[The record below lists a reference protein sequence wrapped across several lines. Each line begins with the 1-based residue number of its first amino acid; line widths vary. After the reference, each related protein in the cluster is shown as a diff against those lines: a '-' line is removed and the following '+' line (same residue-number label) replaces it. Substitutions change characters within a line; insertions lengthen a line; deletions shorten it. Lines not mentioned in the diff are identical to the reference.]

1 MNHRFLLTL
10 SVLGGLL
17 FSAPAPSFA
26 ADKKPAEKKAAAE
39 TPATEATSK
48 PIPFHGKVTAV
59 DPAAKTFSIKGKE
72 KDRVFHFTD
81 KSSVVGK
88 DGQPADL
95 AAIPVG
101 EEVRGSAVKTGDDW
115 EARKVTIGAK
125 DAAPAKPAK
134 GAKGAAT
141 PATAAKPGAPAAP
154 SEVAPKAQ

>member
-1 MNHRFLLTL
+1 MNRRFLLAFSL
-10 SVLGGLL
+10 LAGLL
-17 FSAPAPSFA
+17 LSAPAPSFA
-26 ADKKPAEKKAAAE
+26 ADKKPADKKPAAE
-39 TPATEATSK
+39 TPAADATSK

-72 KDRVFHFTD
+72 KDRVFHMSD

-125 DAAPAKPAK
+125 EGAAAKPAK

-141 PATAAKPGAPAAP
+141 PAASTKPAAP
-154 SEVAPKAQ
+154 ADAAPKAQ

>member
-1 MNHRFLLTL
+1 MNLRFFLTL
-10 SVLGGLL
+10 SALAGLL
-17 FSAPAPSFA
+17 FATPAPSFA

-39 TPATEATSK
+39 TPAADAASK

-72 KDRVFHFTD
+72 KDRVFHMTD

-125 DAAPAKPAK
+125 DAGAAKPAK

-141 PATAAKPGAPAAP
+141 PAAAAKPAAPAEA
-154 SEVAPKAQ
+154 APKAQ